1 MQDENKEL
9 KAKIILMK
17 SQDEKLK
24 ELRMIVEAWEAMERK
39 WAETLFHYKQQ
50 QEALG
55 SQLEALIK
63 EKKEKENVLIDLNW
77 WIWNYYFCLI
87 LKNLEER
94 Y

>member
-1 MQDENKEL
+1 
-9 KAKIILMK
+9 
-17 SQDEKLK
+17 
-24 ELRMIVEAWEAMERK
+24 
-39 WAETLFHYKQQ
+39 
-50 QEALG
+50 LG

>member
-63 EKKEKENVLIDLNW
+63 EKKEKENVLIDLN
-77 WIWNYYFCLI
+77 
-87 LKNLEER
+87 
-94 Y
+94 